1 MQRIGVFC
9 GSSPGNQPEYTQAA
23 RELGKILAERK
34 IGLVYGGGRV
44 GLMGELASAVL
55 SAGGEV
61 TGVITR
67 YLYQREL
74 AHPGITQLQVVE
86 TMHERKALM
95 AELADGFIALPGGLG
110 TIEEIFEVLTWSQL
124 GLQRKPGGL
133 LNVCGYYDA
142 LIRFLDHTVFA
153 GFVAAEHRQMI
164 LVDTYPARLLDQFEN
179 YQPPEIDKVKLVIE
193 ETHRSRF

>member
-1 MQRIGVFC
+1 MRRIGVFC
-9 GSSPGNQPEYTQAA
+9 GSSPGNKLEYTQAA
-23 RELGKILAERK
+23 RELGKTLAERK

-95 AELADGFIALPGGLG
+95 ADRADGFIALPGGLG

-133 LNVCGYYDA
+133 LNVGGYYDA
-142 LIRFLDHTVFA
+142 LIRFLDHTVAA

-164 LVDTYPARLLDQFEN
+164 LVDTHPARLLDRFEN
-179 YQPPEIDKVKLVIE
+179 YQHPEIDKVKLVIE